1 MNNEIDLRAGD
12 VRMVDEVVASAD
24 DLLFCA
30 DLTWL
35 IRQSQSVKNDSKK
48 VWSVD
53 PVGKN
58 EVALRFQSGCKVEIK
73 FDSPVHLL
81 EQIIKILDR
90 ETANA

>member
-12 VRMVDEVVASAD
+12 VRMTDEVGASAD

-35 IRQSQSVKNDSKK
+35 IRRSQQVKDHSNLI
-48 VWSVD
+48 WAIN
-53 PVGKN
+53 PTGKN
-58 EVALRFQSGCKVEIK
+58 EVVLCFQSGCKVDIK